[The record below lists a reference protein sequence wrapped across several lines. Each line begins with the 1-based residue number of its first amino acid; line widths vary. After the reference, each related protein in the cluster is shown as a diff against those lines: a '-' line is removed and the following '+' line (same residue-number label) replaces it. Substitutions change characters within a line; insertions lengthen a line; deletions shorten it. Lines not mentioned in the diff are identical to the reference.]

1 MASAVVGVF
10 EEYREAQNTVNEL
23 VAAGFDD
30 ADVRLNVSGLLGD
43 EDSQAYDEATRHGH
57 YVVTAIAADDDRTDL
72 ANEVMS
78 HHHTIGLDESQS
90 GVRVFYDVQEKP
102 VAQTKSEQPRPVA
115 GPEDLELGYRQHWER
130 NYANDGGRYEAWVPA
145 YRYGTS
151 AAADGAYKGKEWSTV
166 EPQLKVE
173 WERQYPE
180 SKWERFKESVKH
192 AFSRKD

>member
-1 MASAVVGVF
+1 MRRVDPSLVEADLTHLSFSPSV
-10 EEYREAQNTVNEL
+10 EERRKPWRPGMGT
-23 VAAGFDD
+23 
-30 ADVRLNVSGLLGD
+30 
-43 EDSQAYDEATRHGH
+43 
-57 YVVTAIAADDDRTDL
+57 TAIAADDNRTEL

-102 VAQTKSEQPRPVA
+102 VAQTKLEQPRPVA
-115 GPEDLELGYRQHWER
+115 GPEDLELGYREHWER